1 MATYSKL
8 ETAIQKHAEKA
19 KWYIDKKIKS
29 ISYVDSILGYTTDFM
44 NNVEKELTYEY
55 VFART
60 GKVFASKVWH
70 ADVNNT
76 STCERLRDSVGL
88 TCTPSTDTVKGEDDF
103 ESASP
108 IFTYKMCN
116 YVADSDGTKRPT
128 VLEGSPAY
136 KTTGNVDVG
145 KVSPTFWWTSEDHGT
160 YDIVYMSD
168 SPHDELGLK
177 PFKAAVTSDG
187 KILPY
192 YVLSYSASATGD
204 DGLPHS
210 TMDRAPEFYSRDSI
224 ITEYAKKGTGYH
236 GAGSE
241 RLLHGW
247 LMLVIKYATKN
258 QQTVFKGCS
267 DFNVQHQIQIAETNA
282 TRVLISEASKY
293 YAGCCVSVGTI
304 KDSTNKME
312 RGYSEIHSVC
322 NRVRVKSIESVT
334 IGSKTCTALNLDI
347 TTPITTTT
355 DMYVISMPCYNGE
368 TLKVIGHEDG
378 SYLSN
383 TNGCHSFRLC
393 GVEYGNGQNFIAAD
407 EALVYDADTPA
418 WKLYLAE
425 KGKTLAKNSI
435 ANMDYAGSITCAKG
449 ASDGWIGDLRLIPDK
464 QVYLPANN
472 GLSGSGDSVGVGDYL
487 YWSMTHN
494 QGDTREAIYCGSLGV
509 GSYAGLG
516 YLPAWRGL
524 PYRNWTC
531 GSAD

>member
-19 KWYIDKKIKS
+19 KWYIDKKIES

-177 PFKAAVTSDG
+177 PFKAAVTSNG

-210 TMDRAPEFYSRDSI
+210 TMDRAPSYYSRDSI

-236 GAGSE
+236 GSGSE

-247 LMLVIKYATKN
+247 LMLVIKYATKS

-267 DFNVQHQIQIAETNA
+267 DFNAQHQIQIAETGVK
-282 TRVLISEASKY
+282 RVLITEASKY

-304 KDSTNKME
+304 KDSTNKTE
-312 RGYSEIHSVC
+312 RGYDELHSVC

-334 IGSKTCTALNLDI
+334 ISSKTYTALNLDI
-347 TTPITTTT
+347 DNTITTTT
-355 DMYVISMPCYNGE
+355 DMYVTSMPCYNGE

-383 TNGCHSFRLC
+383 TDGRHSFRLC

-407 EALVYDADTPA
+407 EALVYDAATPA
-418 WKLYLAE
+418 WKLYVAT
-425 KGKTLAKNSI
+425 KGKTLAARSI
-435 ANMDYAGSITCAKG
+435 TGMEYVGSITCAKG
-449 ASDGWIGDLRLIPDK
+449 ANDGWVGDLRLIPDK
-464 QVYLPANN
+464 QFYLPANN
-472 GLSGSGDSVGVGDYL
+472 GLSGSGDSVGVGDYI
-487 YWSMTHN
+487 YWSMAN
-494 QGDTREAIYCGSLGV
+494 KQGDTREAVCCGSLSS
-509 GSYAGLG
+509 GSCAGFG
-516 YLPAWRGL
+516 YLLAWYGL
-524 PYRNWTC
+524 AGRSWFF